1 MGWISCPLAVFGEEG
16 LVFFLSTLSQD
27 KWLWSAHDSRNGPFL
42 HHLVSLSCHRFRIV
56 SCWLPLDFLTL
67 FRGVRDFYHEIF
79 KTGDTIDGLLHL
91 YCVMRVPEEAFLSFF
106 LALLRSALKAQ
117 PLERQYFSLYI
128 FPIVLVK
135 HILYY
140 AVLIALNMSFR
151 SSLYSVWSPV
161 KQFYLCFRK
170 CKCNYR
176 THSNISRNNSR
187 DTYFDKIMHLL
198 FLDLHFH
205 LWLVPRIFL
214 FCSFTLVYQCSIAVF
229 SEACP
234 FLYSVRFKLYVI
246 S

>member
-1 MGWISCPLAVFGEEG
+1 MVYYICIVWWECQRKLFWVSSWLYSDQRWKLSPWRGSTSVFTS
-16 LVFFLSTLSQD
+16 FL
-27 KWLWSAHDSRNGPFL
+27 
-42 HHLVSLSCHRFRIV
+42 
-56 SCWLPLDFLTL
+56 
-67 FRGVRDFYHEIF
+67 
-79 KTGDTIDGLLHL
+79 
-91 YCVMRVPEEAFLSFF
+91 
-106 LALLRSALKAQ
+106 
-117 PLERQYFSLYI
+117 FSVENYPNI
-128 FPIVLVK
+128 PYGIVLVK

-176 THSNISRNNSR
+176 THSNISRYNSR